1 MSQPT
6 PLKFMEAVNGI
17 QKAAVARAAIEL
29 DVFTRL
35 GEGLSTVDE
44 LASACACAPRGMR
57 VLLDAL
63 TVLDLITKHAG
74 RYSLTRD
81 SALFLDRRSP
91 DFMGSCVEFQHAPFM
106 QSAFLHFTDAVRRGG
121 AASEPEGTIAP
132 GHEVW
137 VRYARD
143 MMPLAMPQARKAAE
157 IAGQVESVVD
167 IAAGHGMFGICIL
180 QGSPHARCLAV
191 DWPNV
196 LELAREN
203 AARCGVAGR
212 YETRPGSA
220 FDVDLG
226 TGHDLVLLPNILH
239 HFDPKDCE
247 TLLRRAHKAL
257 RPGGRVFVIEIIPHE
272 DRVTPS
278 APAWFATMMLATTPQ
293 GDAYTLG
300 EYASM
305 LASAGFRA
313 PETHPVPGSART
325 LLSAQSS
332 PNPGA

>member
-35 GEGLSTVDE
+35 GEGLSTAGEV
-44 LASACACAPRGMR
+44 AAACACAPRGMR

-63 TVLDLITKHAG
+63 TVLDLVVKHEG
-74 RYSLTRD
+74 RYTLTRD

-91 DFMGSCVEFQHAPFM
+91 EFMGSCVEFQHAPFM

-121 AASEPEGTIAP
+121 AVTEPEGTVAP
-132 GHEVW
+132 EHEVW

-143 MMPLAMPQARKAAE
+143 MMPLALPQARKAAE
-157 IAGQVESVVD
+157 VAGAVFSVVD
-167 IAAGHGMFGICIL
+167 LAAGHGMFGITIL
-180 QGSPHARCLAV
+180 QHSPHARCLAV

-203 AARCGVAGR
+203 AQKAGVQDR
-212 YETRPGSA
+212 YETSPGNA
-220 FDVDLG
+220 FEVDLG
-226 TGHDLVLLPNILH
+226 RNHDLILLPNILH
-239 HFDPKDCE
+239 HFDRQACE
-247 TLLRRAHKAL
+247 TLLRRAHSAL
-257 RPGGRVFVIEIIPHE
+257 RPAGRVFVVELVPHE

-293 GDAYTLG
+293 GDAYTLS
-300 EYASM
+300 EYTSM
-305 LASAGFRA
+305 LAATGFA
-313 PETHPVPGSART
+313 KPEPHPIPGSART
-325 LLSAQSS
+325 LLVSTR
-332 PNPGA
+332 